1 MVGGMK
7 VVVGVGR
14 KVEEGR
20 EHGVKGEMVE
30 TEEVKPESGT
40 KEKVEGMDLGG
51 MQDRLLRSQAVA
63 GEPLLREN
71 FCRLLDVHELHP
83 STSVLPLRL
92 LYAQWMNP
100 QPSVRLQDLLRI
112 APGPLTREFI
122 VTSHLVTGTPIYEG
136 FVSHGHTIFTL
147 SNCVQGGET

>member
-51 MQDRLLRSQAVA
+51 MQDKLLRSQAVV
-63 GEPLLREN
+63 GEPLLREFFVISWTCMN
-71 FCRLLDVHELHP
+71 CTH
-83 STSVLPLRL
+83 LPPACH
-92 LYAQWMNP
+92 YVCCM
-100 QPSVRLQDLLRI
+100 
-112 APGPLTREFI
+112 
-122 VTSHLVTGTPIYEG
+122 
-136 FVSHGHTIFTL
+136 L
-147 SNCVQGGET
+147 SG